1 MPNDQATAQSAV
13 PDSPAHN
20 ESPGESSNETPFDTA
35 GTATSSSIETLTE
48 ALRLAEQ
55 KAQENQDAWLRA
67 KAETENVRRRAQE
80 DVSKAHKFASEKFAT
95 ELLAVKDSLEAAF
108 NTENQ
113 TLENLMSGVELTLR
127 QLNAAF
133 EKSHVVEL
141 NPVNEKFDPNWHQA
155 IGQLDAPAGVEANQ
169 VLQVLQKGY
178 ALSERV
184 LRPALV
190 MVAKAKS

>member
-1 MPNDQATAQSAV
+1 MRVTMSENQTPAASPINPDQVHDAAEAAAPLTA
-13 PDSPAHN
+13 
-20 ESPGESSNETPFDTA
+20 
-35 GTATSSSIETLTE
+35 E
-48 ALRLAEQ
+48 ALQAALEAMTA
-55 KAQENQDAWLRA
+55 KAQEHQDAWLRA
-67 KAETENVRRRAQE
+67 KAETENVRRRVQE

-113 TLENLMSGVELTLR
+113 TLESLMSGVELTLR

-133 EKSHVVEL
+133 EKSNVVEL
-141 NPVNEKFDPNWHQA
+141 YPLNEKFDPHWHQA
-155 IGQLDAPAGVEANQ
+155 IGQLDAPEGVEANQ

-178 ALSERV
+178 ALNERV

-190 MVAKAKS
+190 MVAKGKP

>member
-1 MPNDQATAQSAV
+1 MSENQNPSESQ
-13 PDSPAHN
+13 SPAE
-20 ESPGESSNETPFDTA
+20 ESQLAPEAGLDLTP
-35 GTATSSSIETLTE
+35 E
-48 ALRLAEQ
+48 ALLAALQ
-55 KAQENQDAWLRA
+55 DMTAKAQEHQDAWLRA
-67 KAETENVRRRAQE
+67 KAETENVRRRAQD
-80 DVSKAHKFASEKFAT
+80 DVSKAHKFASEKFAS

-113 TLENLMSGVELTLR
+113 TLENLLSGVELTLR
-127 QLNAAF
+127 QLNTAF
-133 EKSHVVEL
+133 EKANVVEL
-141 NPVNEKFDPNWHQA
+141 NPLNEKFDPNWHQA
-155 IGQLDAPAGVEANQ
+155 IGQLDAPEGVEANQ